1 MRKVHPYRF
10 VPQTSYS
17 VENID
22 RGRAAPV
29 FPQPEPLFRAPLPEL
44 RSPRALPHAAP
55 LLIAENLACRRGERL
70 VFTGVSFRLSAGEAM
85 LLTGPNGSGKTSL
98 LRLLATLIAP
108 AAGRLV
114 WGNASVDAAPAAY
127 RAALHYV
134 GHQDGVKPGLTPR
147 ETLMFWAALR
157 GLGGKRTAP
166 PIDEALVTFGLD
178 AVAEWPCRWLS
189 AGQRK
194 RLALARLVATPAA
207 LWLLDEPTSALD
219 RDSQIHLECAIA
231 AHRASDGLVAVASHT
246 SIDLPDAGVLP
257 LEAFAP
263 STEYAAAD

>member
-1 MRKVHPYRF
+1 M
-10 VPQTSYS
+10 
-17 VENID
+17 
-22 RGRAAPV
+22 
-29 FPQPEPLFRAPLPEL
+29 
-44 RSPRALPHAAP
+44 AP
-55 LLIAENLACRRGERL
+55 LLERRLPIALPRFAPVLIAEDLACRRGERL
-70 VFTGVSFRLSAGEAM
+70 VFTGVSFRLSAGEAL

-98 LRLLATLIAP
+98 LRLLATLITP

-114 WGNASVDAAPAAY
+114 WGNAPVDAAPAAY

-147 ETLMFWAALR
+147 EALMFWAALR
-157 GLGGKRTAP
+157 GLGGKRMAP
-166 PIDEALVTFGLD
+166 LIDEALTAFGLE
-178 AVAEWPCRWLS
+178 AVADWPCRWLS

-219 RDSQIHLECAIA
+219 HDSQIHLECAIA

-246 SIDLPDAGVLP
+246 PIDVPDAGVLP

-263 STEYAAAD
+263 STEYAAPD